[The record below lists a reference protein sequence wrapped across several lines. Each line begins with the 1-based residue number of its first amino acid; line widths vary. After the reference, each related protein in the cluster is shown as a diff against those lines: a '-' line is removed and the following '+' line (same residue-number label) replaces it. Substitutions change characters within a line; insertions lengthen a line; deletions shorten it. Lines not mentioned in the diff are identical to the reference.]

1 MRNLCPMGKRG
12 VDLGT
17 TERDKLPAPARHAGG
32 SRVDRRFRDFAD
44 GPIED
49 LGPVAGRHC
58 DKSGRHDSRET
69 EQAKF
74 ACRPTDRFEV
84 ADDIRALAE
93 RSVVEARQ
101 AFDGFIGA
109 AHRAVDAFS
118 GQAET
123 AGKGAMSL
131 TEKAMTFAE
140 KDIAISFEFATRF
153 ARARDMQ
160 EVLRLQADYLRAQMR
175 LFSEP
180 VTDREK

>member
-1 MRNLCPMGKRG
+1 MGTRG
-12 VDLGT
+12 VDLGIA
-17 TERDKLPAPARHAGG
+17 ERDKLPAPARNAA
-32 SRVDRRFRDFAD
+32 RRFRHFSD

-49 LGPVAGRHC
+49 LGPVAAIG
-58 DKSGRHDSRET
+58 GERHDKHRTDESALDI
-69 EQAKF
+69 QS
-74 ACRPTDRFEV
+74 TDRFEV

-93 RSVVEARQ
+93 RSVVQARQ

-109 AHRAVDAFS
+109 AHRAVDVLS

-123 AGKGAMSL
+123 AGKGAKSL

-180 VTDREK
+180 VTDQEK